1 MAVSN
6 RNTMILIFLIL
17 TVFSTTPLPTSAAA
31 SHNITEILSK
41 FPDYSVYNDYLTKTK
56 VSDEINSRQTITVL
70 VLNNGAMGSLT
81 ASNHP
86 LSVIKK
92 VLSLLVVLDYFD
104 NQKLHDI
111 SEGTTLSTTLYQT
124 TGNAPGNLGFV
135 NITDMKGG
143 KVALGSAAPGS
154 KLDSNYTKSVKQIP
168 YSLSVLEI
176 SAPIIAPGILTAP
189 NTSAVNITALLEK
202 AGCKTFSSMLI
213 SSGVLKMYESS
224 ALDKGLTL
232 FAPSDEAF
240 KKDVGKPGKP
250 DLTKLSSAEI
260 VTMLQYHAIPGYTPI
275 GTLKTSKDHPISTLA
290 TNGAKKFEFSV
301 TTAGDS
307 VTLNTGVDSSR
318 VAGTIIDETPLC
330 IFTVDDILLPVELFG
345 TSPSPSPSLAPEPSV
360 SDSPSSAPSP
370 LVSDSP
376 SSAPSPAPESADTP
390 SPSPSPFASPPAPA
404 SGESPNGSPADS
416 PGSADDSSSDGKN
429 HGVIVHVSFFKTVIL
444 TVSAGALLA
453 WNL

>member
-6 RNTMILIFLIL
+6 TNSMIILMILIL
-17 TVFSTTPLPTSAAA
+17 TLFSTTPVPTSAA
-31 SHNITEILSK
+31 SHNITDILSK

-56 VSDEINSRQTITVL
+56 VSDEINSRDTITVL
-70 VLNNGAMGSLT
+70 VLNNGAMKSLT
-81 ASNHP
+81 ADNHP

-92 VLSLLVVLDYFD
+92 VLSLLVLLDYFD

-143 KVALGSAAPGS
+143 KVGLGSAAPGS
-154 KLDSNYTKSVKQIP
+154 KLDSEYTKSVKQIP

-176 SAPIIAPGILTAP
+176 SAPVIAPGILTAP

-240 KKDVGKPGKP
+240 KKDVGKP
-250 DLTKLSSAEI
+250 DLSKLSSAEI
-260 VTMLQYHAIPGYTPI
+260 VTMLQYHAIPSYTPI

-318 VAGTIIDETPLC
+318 VAGIIIDETPLC

-370 LVSDSP
+370 LSSDSP

-390 SPSPSPFASPPAPA
+390 SPSPSTAPFASPPAPA

-416 PGSADDSSSDGKN
+416 PDSADDSSSDGKN
-429 HGVIVHVSFFKTVIL
+429 HGVIVHVSFFKTLIL